1 MAKAYTINDII
12 THTSHRTWA
21 LPTGRWAY
29 YQEWNRVLF
38 LHWKV
43 PADALQTML
52 PTHLTLD
59 LHEGNAWISL
69 VPFTMEKIR
78 PNGIPAFSPISNF
91 HEINIRTYV
100 TAEGKSGVYFLN
112 IEAQKYL
119 SAYIARKAS
128 GLPYEKAE
136 ITRESNTI
144 KHAYTSIN
152 QKKAFQL
159 KAVFETGNP
168 ITHKIPL
175 DIFLTERYCLY
186 LDDNGQLY
194 RYQIHH
200 HPWDLQEVQIKNLTT
215 AYTIGN
221 ISLHTPPDLAHY
233 SEGVQ
238 VIAWKREKVNIS

>member
-1 MAKAYTINDII
+1 MAKAHTINDII
-12 THTSHRTWA
+12 LHTDHRTWA
-21 LPTGRWAY
+21 LPTARWAY

-43 PADALQTML
+43 SATELQKLL
-52 PTHLTLD
+52 PKRLTLD
-59 LHEGNAWISL
+59 LHEGSAWISL

-91 HEINIRTYV
+91 HEINVRTYV
-100 TAEGKSGVYFLN
+100 TTEGKPGVYFLS

-128 GLPYEKAE
+128 GLPYEKSAIIRE
-136 ITRESNTI
+136 INNI
-144 KHAYTSIN
+144 KHAYTSVN
-152 QKKAFQL
+152 QKKAFHL
-159 KAVFETGNP
+159 NATFETGNP
-168 ITHKIPL
+168 ITDKTPL
-175 DIFLTERYCLY
+175 DIWLTERYCLY
-186 LDDNGQLY
+186 LDDNNQVY

-200 HPWDLQEVQIKNLTT
+200 HPWALQEVQINNLTT
-215 AYTIGN
+215 AYNIGN

-238 VIAWKREKVNIS
+238 VIAWKREKVNF